1 MAGGLRRISAMLLNR
16 ADVLLLLCAAAARL
30 SLGEAGVQ
38 VWGLLL
44 WLRLFALGGGFPMP
58 TPVTTS

>member
-1 MAGGLRRISAMLLNR
+1 MLNR

-38 VWGLLL
+38 VWAVLL
-44 WLRLFALGGGFPMP
+44 WMRLFTLGTGLPIP
-58 TPVTTS
+58 TPVIAS

>member
-1 MAGGLRRISAMLLNR
+1 MLMLLNR

-38 VWGLLL
+38 VWALLL
-44 WLRLFALGGGFPMP
+44 WLRLFALGGGFPIP
-58 TPVTTS
+58 IPVTTS